1 MNKAAAPQHI
11 EKIRFKS
18 SHFGATLIILIFSR
32 YSQGVAEPWRNR
44 LPQACPLWHY
54 KMCLF
59 DTSRASGQ
67 GRLAKAPMT
76 MMLTAIGL
84 MSGTSL
90 DGVDVAL
97 IETDGRR
104 GKAFGP
110 TGYRAYTD
118 TERGLLRQALTEA
131 VHLPQRDARPGILR
145 EAERA
150 VTIAHAEAVAAFT
163 AQNHLSREDVDIV
176 GFHGQTVLHRPA
188 QKMTVQIGDAAA
200 LAKAI
205 HIPVMHDFRAA
216 DVAAGGQGAPFVP
229 VYHRALA
236 QSLEREGPMV
246 VVNIGGV
253 SNITY
258 IDGADTLIACD
269 TGPGNALLDD
279 YMFRQMGQPLDCER
293 RMAAQGVADEAWVA
307 RALEHRF
314 FALPPPKSLD
324 RNDFASLALGEMRPA
339 DGAATLTAFTAAAIT
354 RIVPLLPKVP
364 LSWIVVGGGARNLT
378 MVRMLRERL
387 APATVEAG
395 DALGWSTD
403 AIEAQAFWFLA
414 ARGLKCLPLS
424 YPATTCVPMPMTGRV
439 IAKA

>member
-1 MNKAAAPQHI
+1 
-11 EKIRFKS
+11 
-18 SHFGATLIILIFSR
+18 
-32 YSQGVAEPWRNR
+32 
-44 LPQACPLWHY
+44 
-54 KMCLF
+54 
-59 DTSRASGQ
+59 
-67 GRLAKAPMT
+67 

-104 GKAFGP
+104 VKAFGP
-110 TGYRAYTD
+110 SGYRPYTD
-118 TERGLLRQALTEA
+118 AERRLLMQALTEA

-145 EAERA
+145 EAEHA

-163 AQNHLSREDVDIV
+163 SQNRLSREDIDIV

-188 QKMTVQIGDAAA
+188 QKMTVQIGDASA

-236 QSLEREGPMV
+236 QSLEREGPIV

-258 IDGADTLIACD
+258 IDGADTLMACD
-269 TGPGNALLDD
+269 TGPGNALIDD
-279 YMFRQMGQPLDCER
+279 YMFRTTGQRFDCEG
-293 RMAAQGVADEAWVA
+293 RMAAQGTADEAWIA
-307 RALEHRF
+307 RGLQHPF

-324 RNDFASLALGEMRPA
+324 RNDFASLVLREMASA
-339 DGAATLTAFTAAAIT
+339 DGAATLTAFTAAAIA

-364 LSWIVVGGGARNLT
+364 KSWVIAGGGARNLT

-387 APATVEAG
+387 GSATVEAAE
-395 DALGWSTD
+395 ALGWSAD
-403 AIEAQAFWFLA
+403 SIEAQAFGFLA
-414 ARGLKCLPLS
+414 ARGLKGLPLS
-424 YPATTCVPMPMTGRV
+424 YPATTGVPIPMTGGI
-439 IAKA
+439 IARP